1 MTHFNEVELE
11 DQLRNH
17 LIYQLADCNL
27 ILEREKR
34 GLSLPKLTEVNR
46 IRMEQTIESITKIAD
61 FYRFELSL
69 RSKPS
74 ISIDSMLEQ
83 LN

>member
-11 DQLRNH
+11 NQLRNH
-17 LIYQLADCNL
+17 LIAQLSDCNKL
-27 ILEREKR
+27 IDYEKLR
-34 GLSLPKLTEVNR
+34 LKAPKLTDVNKIYAER
-46 IRMEQTIESITKIAD
+46 SIESITKIAD

-69 RSKPS
+69 RTKPS
-74 ISIDSMLEQ
+74 ISIESMLEQ